1 LTRVDNFSS
10 GSAKGHRP
18 VGGMRA
24 SIYNAMPPVGVMTLV
39 DFRRDC
45 GRRHG

>member
-10 GSAKGHRP
+10 APAKGHRP

-24 SIYNAMPPVGVMTLV
+24 SIYNAMPLGATTLI
-39 DFRRDC
+39 DLMWNFE
-45 GRRHG
+45 RRHG